1 MAEDW
6 PMFNDEHR
14 ASTARLAEREEK
26 SRVNIKHGSHVL
38 WNGAAFRGPPSFH
51 PWGLV
56 FYQLGEVCDVE
67 VFSLSPFLSLK
78 FADFGRRLADVQ

>member
-1 MAEDW
+1 MPCDV
-6 PMFNDEHR
+6 
-14 ASTARLAEREEK
+14 ARFGQAR
-26 SRVNIKHGSHVL
+26 SRLMLKG
-38 WNGAAFRGPPSFH
+38 G
-51 PWGLV
+51 WGLV